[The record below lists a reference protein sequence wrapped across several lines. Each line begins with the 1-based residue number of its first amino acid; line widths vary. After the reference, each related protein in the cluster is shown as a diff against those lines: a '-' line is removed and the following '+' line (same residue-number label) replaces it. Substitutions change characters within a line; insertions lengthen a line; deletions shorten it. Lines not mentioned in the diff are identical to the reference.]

1 MTGMDTRS
9 VVAGFFAEA
18 LNRHDLAALDRFC
31 GEDYAWHGMGGTE
44 VRGREAFR
52 RAVELFFIAFPDIY
66 AEVLDIIVDGD
77 RAAVRYRESGTHLG
91 ELDDLPPTG
100 RTAAWDGVA
109 IYRVADG
116 LLVEE
121 WSVSDRLAMLE
132 AIGAHST

>member
-1 MTGMDTRS
+1 MDTRS

-18 LNRHDLAALDRFC
+18 LNRHDLVAFDRFC
-31 GEDYAWHGMGGTE
+31 REDYTWHGMAGAE
-44 VRGREAFR
+44 VHGREDFR
-52 RAVELFFIAFPDIY
+52 RAVELFFIAFPDLL
-66 AEVLDIIVDGD
+66 AEVHDIVVDGD

-91 ELDDLPPTG
+91 ELDGLPPTG

-109 IYRVADG
+109 IYRVAEG